1 MDEFEE
7 LRKVDYEYRRETIMD
22 ESEKLKLALDFLGIV
37 IYCNVLYSTSW
48 HFSICRQYTICLTIC
63 LNVFIMLRSDLQLY
77 SLLFLS
83 LPHKLTLTLSPTIA
97 PQKLS
102 THPHTLTHS
111 LSLYIYIY
119 SGEDL
124 PTMFSL
130 LLNPAATE
138 TGKRRII

>member
-97 PQKLS
+97 SQKLS
-102 THPHTLTHS
+102 THHSHPLS
-111 LSLYIYIY
+111 LSIYIYI
-119 SGEDL
+119 
-124 PTMFSL
+124 F
-130 LLNPAATE
+130 
-138 TGKRRII
+138 RRGSSHNVQPSSQPSSYRDR